1 MAKAPVMLVLAI
13 GLMLRCAHSAKPP
26 TPADTGRRA
35 QNEDVYHVALFRIPK
50 EHLKEATS
58 AFREMAV
65 AARRERGA
73 IQYDVFRG
81 LKSEQDFYIVEHW
94 ASPAA
99 LEAHEHTQAFLRLG
113 KGVLEKY
120 ATVHEALT
128 AQAFDVAKLALPD
141 Q

>member
-65 AARRERGA
+65 AARKWHMKAERFPSVTDPDST
-73 IQYDVFRG
+73 IFRLSDVT
-81 LKSEQDFYIVEHW
+81 
-94 ASPAA
+94 
-99 LEAHEHTQAFLRLG
+99 EARL
-113 KGVLEKY
+113 
-120 ATVHEALT
+120 
-128 AQAFDVAKLALPD
+128 
-141 Q
+141 